1 MKLKIIEISVFTA
14 FIFCIIATLSFD
26 NSFSGIREK
35 VLRLH
40 VIANSDS
47 VEDQSLKYAVRDE
60 ILSDGENVFKGSD
73 TALEAEEKIGQ
84 SLSFLKDTAESVV
97 ESSGYDYKVNV
108 EIART
113 YFPTR
118 QYGDITLPAG
128 YYNAVRVIIGEGKGK
143 NWWCVMFPPLCLPS
157 ATKDNPDLQDV
168 LSEKELDYVS
178 SENKYEIRFWIVE
191 KYYELK
197 GKFVK

>member
-1 MKLKIIEISVFTA
+1 MKLKAIEISALAA
-14 FIFCIIATLSFD
+14 FIFCLVATLSFD
-26 NSFSGIREK
+26 SACDGIREK

-47 VEDQSLKYAVRDE
+47 PEDQSLKYQVRDAV
-60 ILSDGENVFKGSD
+60 LRDGRDAFSGSE
-73 TALEAEEKIGQ
+73 TAEGAGEKIRENL
-84 SLSFLKDTAESVV
+84 SLIRQAAAETV
-97 ESSGYDYKVNV
+97 ERNGYDYAVRI

-118 QYGDITLPAG
+118 EYDGATLPAG

-143 NWWCVMFPPLCLPS
+143 NWWCVMFPPLCLPA
-157 ATKDNPDLQDV
+157 ATESEAGMEDV
-168 LSEKELDYVS
+168 LDEKELDIVY
-178 SENKYEIRFWIVE
+178 SENRYKIKLWIVE

-197 GKFVK
+197 ENFVK